1 MLRGFWLFVHVLGIA
16 LWLGGGLAT
25 MIVGVAVKRFSPESR
40 IATYRLTSA
49 VQRVLIGPGAIG
61 VVLSGVVL
69 SMRFLKEGTVPGW
82 LMLMM
87 TAGILAAL
95 IALGVTVPTAAR
107 LGRLDLDPHG
117 DLPKSFPR
125 LRRRLVVAAS
135 VTGGLV
141 LIALAAGTILRV

>member
-1 MLRGFWLFVHVLGIA
+1 MRGFWLFVHVLGIA

-25 MIVGVAVKRFSPESR
+25 MVVGVAAKRFSPESR
-40 IATYRLTSA
+40 LATYRLTSA
-49 VQRVLIGPGAIG
+49 VQRLLIGPGAIG
-61 VVLSGVVL
+61 AVLSGVVL
-69 SMRFLKEGTVPGW
+69 SAPFILKGGVVPGW

-95 IALGVTVPTAAR
+95 IALAVTVPTVTR
-107 LGRLDLDPHG
+107 LGRLDLDSNG
-117 DLPKSFPR
+117 DLPEGFPR

-141 LIALAAGTILRV
+141 LIALAAGTILRT

>member
-1 MLRGFWLFVHVLGIA
+1 MRGFWLFVHVLGIA

-25 MIVGVAVKRFSPESR
+25 MVVGVAAKRFSPEPR

-49 VQRVLIGPGAIG
+49 VQRLLIGPGVIG
-61 VVLSGVVL
+61 AVLSGVVL
-69 SMRFLKEGTVPGW
+69 SAPFIIKGAVPGW

-95 IALGVTVPTAAR
+95 IAVAVTVPTVAR
-107 LGRLDLDPHG
+107 LGRLDLDSNG
-117 DLPKSFPR
+117 DLPEGFPR

-135 VTGGLV
+135 VTGALV
-141 LIALAAGTILRV
+141 LIALAAGTILRT